1 MVLLQDPPGGR
12 DPLLKE
18 QQEWMAASL
27 SPPSCALHSTQRATH
42 VYNFSSAMGLKQL
55 LTSKVAVLPD
65 FLPSLLLLGLV
76 VSAGRKVARLGGG
89 EDFLQNSQ
97 SCTFLFP
104 TEIAEEG
111 GGCGECGQQARSCW
125 LAITRCPCAR
135 GLPLPRLRCNTFY
148 IRFISSNYVAR
159 KPSDL

>member
-1 MVLLQDPPGGR
+1 MVLLQDPPGER

-135 GLPLPRLRCNTFY
+135 GLPLPRRGGDATYF
-148 IRFISSNYVAR
+148 A
-159 KPSDL
+159 